1 MITGTSNGKSI
12 RLYLYKDK
20 QFLRRIPPDYWL
32 KKDFNKWYYL
42 CFIWLYFTGVQAQD
56 RQGTPVKDSIPEH
69 IRYFEA
75 ANKEID
81 SLRYDAAIKLFKKA
95 IKKKK
100 DYWEAYQRSAFA
112 KYKKADYKGAIEDLE
127 HAEKLTN
134 WMFDIYKLKG
144 MVYYANKDF
153 KNAKKFLDTAVT
165 ISVDDNIEDA
175 EVYYYQ
181 ALLMYAG
188 KSYKQALTSCEHALE
203 YDAKYVEPMLLKG
216 EVRFAMKDYNYAIKE
231 LNLAIV
237 AMSNKI
243 DYKAYYY
250 RAKSKFEIG
259 DYKGAIADW
268 NVYIDNTKKTEEV
281 LISRAAAKIN
291 AGDNSGAI
299 VDLDEAIVMNPK
311 NPVSYCYRGVAK
323 GGNKML
329 DAAIKDLDYSIKLK
343 FDYSTAYVNRA
354 AIKMAKKDKKGACE
368 DLEKADGLGNEL
380 AIRLIEQYCKH

>member
-1 MITGTSNGKSI
+1 M
-12 RLYLYKDK
+12 YKDK
-20 QFLRRIPPDYWL
+20 HFPCRIPPDYLL
-32 KKDFNKWYYL
+32 KKELHKWYFL
-42 CFIWLYFTGVQAQD
+42 CFIWLMAQLVQAQNQ
-56 RQGTPVKDSIPEH
+56 QGTPAKDSLPVH
-69 IRYFEA
+69 IQYFEA
-75 ANKEID
+75 ANREID

-112 KYKKADYKGAIEDLE
+112 KYKKSDYKGAIEDLNQ
-127 HAEKLTN
+127 AEKLTN
-134 WMFDIYKLKG
+134 WLFDIYKLKG
-144 MVYYANKDF
+144 MVYYASKDF
-153 KNAKKFLDTAVT
+153 KNAKKYLDTAVT
-165 ISVDDNIEDA
+165 ISVDDKIEDP
-175 EVYYYQ
+175 EIFYYQ

-188 KSYKQALTSCEHALE
+188 KSYKQALTSCEHALDYE
-203 YDAKYVEPMLLKG
+203 SKYVEAILLKG

-231 LNLAIV
+231 LNLAIESMKDKV
-237 AMSNKI
+237 

-250 RAKSKFEIG
+250 RARSKFEIG
-259 DYKGAIADW
+259 DFKGAVADW
-268 NVYIDNTKKTEEV
+268 NIYIDNTKKTEEA

-299 VDLDEAIVMNPK
+299 VDLDEAIVLNPK

-323 GGNKML
+323 GGNKMFAEAL
-329 DAAIKDLDYSIKLK
+329 KDLDYSIKLK